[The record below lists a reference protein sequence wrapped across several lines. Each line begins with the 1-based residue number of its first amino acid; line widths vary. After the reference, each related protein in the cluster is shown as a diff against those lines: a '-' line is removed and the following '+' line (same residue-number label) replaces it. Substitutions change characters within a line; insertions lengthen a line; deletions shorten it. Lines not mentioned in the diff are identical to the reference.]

1 MAKVKS
7 PITAKGDN
15 TLWNDL
21 FFTGDSLE
29 SYFYT
34 LIRLKAT
41 KNSKL
46 TLNFSNNHYLI
57 LGKP

>member
-1 MAKVKS
+1 MAKMKS
-7 PITAKGDN
+7 LTTAKEDN

-21 FFTGDSLE
+21 FFTWDSLE

-41 KNSKL
+41 
-46 TLNFSNNHYLI
+46 
-57 LGKP
+57 